1 MPSWRNP
8 PAAQGGSD
16 QEEHWWIAEVY
27 NPDLEKNHPA
37 EFLTQMHLKNEEEK
51 RLKSSD
57 AERFLVL
64 HKLHKL
70 HRDGNISKHVFDNS
84 FAVLTRSIINPA
96 SRHGLINLLRSDV
109 LADAVKDVLDN
120 LFLHPTF
127 NASTWGKKLVKGRF
141 YQLVADLLH
150 EMIAQCKLIQSTS
163 LLVDSQPFQL
173 ASQCCTWRYLEKS
186 TLKKDHP
193 WTKLPGG
200 ASSTLERVKQRP
212 LDFVTFLNPDG
223 SGEWTLSQTVLLP
236 SVLTS
241 ELIYSELNTM
251 YHLTQH
257 LIKIIAGSESLDKY
271 TSKTP
276 HTSEEDH
283 PVGIISRLIRYR
295 TQGKQSNIPHMLIHQ
310 LWTNREIYV
319 SELSQHG
326 ISNALST
333 ESKEYNELLRLSKH
347 WRELISLLKL
357 SKLSEGVV
365 LSKVPIP
372 DAGSKAEALLLAVR
386 KRQIQMDL
394 NQSAGDGLEMPGPET
409 TTEVQELDIDPPLQ
423 RSRLSTFLTGS
434 LQPLDTAIKSR
445 NLESTTSS
453 DFLPAVKRQKVEV
466 QDINSE
472 NISES
477 EHHSSQD
484 DDYIPSNMEVE
495 DGQSGLEETGRRT
508 LRCHHVLLEQLT
520 ELQERA
526 LHMSS
531 GDARALS
538 NLLSVIQSVD
548 HTSYFGRVI
557 RSLSNDGQRYAKR
570 GAKAVLMVEA
580 AENDWEGDNDDSMD
594 DDNDGHSNRS
604 GDSNHGEEL
613 IQGFVSL

>member
-57 AERFLVL
+57 AEQFLVL

-70 HRDGNISKHVFDNS
+70 HRDGNISKHVFENS

-109 LADAVKDVLDN
+109 LANAVKDVLDN

-257 LIKIIAGSESLDKY
+257 
-271 TSKTP
+271 
-276 HTSEEDH
+276 
-283 PVGIISRLIRYR
+283 
-295 TQGKQSNIPHMLIHQ
+295 GKQSNIPHMLIHQ
-310 LWTNREIYV
+310 LWTNQEIYV

-423 RSRLSTFLTGS
+423 RSRLSTFLAGS

-570 GAKAVLMVEA
+570 GAKAVL
-580 AENDWEGDNDDSMD
+580 
-594 DDNDGHSNRS
+594 
-604 GDSNHGEEL
+604 
-613 IQGFVSL
+613 